1 MKFKLRSLP
10 CCFLGL
16 LVSVTGHTPTSA
28 PQVKFA
34 GSLEAA
40 NAAPGRVVRAVF
52 ETTLPRGFHVNSN
65 APSDEFLKPTKLLL
79 DTPAGVKIGR
89 IDYPEPR
96 PFKAEFSKEP
106 LAVYEEHFVIGADI
120 EIDED
125 LAPGDYPVKATL
137 KYQVCSAR
145 VCYPP
150 ATRSAEI
157 ILALAAPPAAPASS
171 AASSKVTESATD
183 SFQSRVD
190 EVVRS
195 EVVIEGL
202 RVPLA
207 ALSKSVA
214 NLQLPDGR
222 RRDVFA
228 DRVEVVDL
236 NSSPAE
242 ARDKLLGLG
251 FERGNWL
258 PAKKSKR
265 VANADVALWK
275 DFLATVG
282 FFPPLQL
289 L

>member
-1 MKFKLRSLP
+1 MKVYSKSKLEIPDNIDIGSKGGPSMKFKLRFKLHSLS

-16 LVSVTGHTPTSA
+16 LVSVTGHTQTSA

-65 APSDEFLKPTKLLL
+65 TPSDEFLKPTSLLL

-106 LAVYEEHFVIGADI
+106 LAVYEEHFVIGADL

-157 ILALAAPPAAPASS
+157 ILALAARRQPLHRPRHRPKLRNRRRSP
-171 AASSKVTESATD
+171 SKVAPMSYCAARRPSRACAFHWRLCRNLWPTCCCPTSEGETFSPEKCKLLTSA
-183 SFQSRVD
+183 
-190 EVVRS
+190 
-195 EVVIEGL
+195 
-202 RVPLA
+202 
-207 ALSKSVA
+207 
-214 NLQLPDGR
+214 GR
-222 RRDVFA
+222 R
-228 DRVEVVDL
+228 
-236 NSSPAE
+236 P
-242 ARDKLLGLG
+242 
-251 FERGNWL
+251 
-258 PAKKSKR
+258 KR
-265 VANADVALWK
+265 ESN
-275 DFLATVG
+275 F
-282 FFPPLQL
+282 
-289 L
+289 